1 MKKVLDHS
9 FDQLKPENDY
19 NFLSFYF
26 FLIHLS
32 YSISKIAARRFGSF
46 LGEEST
52 PEEEISP
59 LYHNFVE
66 KECGTVSPFFLFFFN
81 PSFVSDFQNCSET
94 LVVSLE
100 RSREKEISPLY
111 HNFVEREGGPVSP
124 FFLFFFNPFFVF
136 DFQNCKVFSLVVFL
150 KRSRFW
156 KRKYLRCTTIL

>member
-1 MKKVLDHS
+1 MEQFL
-9 FDQLKPENDY
+9 
-19 NFLSFYF
+19 LSFYF

-32 YSISKIAARRFGSF
+32 YSISKIAASF

-81 PSFVSDFQNCSET
+81 PSFVSDFQNCNET

-124 FFLFFFNPFFVF
+124 FFLFFFNPSFVF
-136 DFQNCKVFSLVVFL
+136 DFQNCSEFP
-150 KRSRFW
+150 
-156 KRKYLRCTTIL
+156 

>member
-81 PSFVSDFQNCSET
+81 PSFVSDFQNCNET

>member
-81 PSFVSDFQNCSET
+81 PSFVSDFQNCNET

-124 FFLFFFNPFFVF
+124 FFLFFFNPSFVF
-136 DFQNCKVFSLVVFL
+136 DFQNCSEFP
-150 KRSRFW
+150 
-156 KRKYLRCTTIL
+156 